1 MNYLFQIRGFPD
13 GGIDYS
19 GQILSDLNE
28 TSLSEASGINL
39 GLATPHLTRWYAP
52 PNALDLRLGSSRIAA
67 AHCDGSPIGPNEKMV
82 RVNGTNFNQVDW
94 NNDLVVPDA
103 VGPQDVNFNGIVDA
117 APFRGFN
124 DWAAFDLRQIGA
136 RWSVDGLSGGSIHT
150 VGGGS
155 IHTVGGG
162 SPLDPGSGSVATVG
176 GGSIHTV
183 GGGSVAIV
191 GGGTDQDFDTAS
203 STMDPPTGL
212 QCTNCVLSSGSLLVI
227 GKTVSLAWTSPTF
240 GQVRKYLVW
249 RAVGSFTTPQSILA
263 NAASFSNVGTVTGAP
278 PSPSFNDGTVKNG
291 TTYTYFITDA
301 NGKGVQSMASS
312 SVTLTVKF

>member
-1 MNYLFQIRGFPD
+1 
-13 GGIDYS
+13 
-19 GQILSDLNE
+19 
-28 TSLSEASGINL
+28 
-39 GLATPHLTRWYAP
+39 
-52 PNALDLRLGSSRIAA
+52 
-67 AHCDGSPIGPNEKMV
+67 MV
-82 RVNGTNFNQVDW
+82 RVNGTSFTQVDW
-94 NNDLVVPDA
+94 NNDLIVPDA
-103 VGPQDVNFNGIVDA
+103 VGHQDVNFNGSIDA

-124 DWAAFDLRQIGA
+124 DWASFDLRQIGA
-136 RWSVDGLSGGSIHT
+136 RWSVDGFSGGSIHT

-162 SPLDPGSGSVATVG
+162 SPLDPASGSVATVG

-212 QCTNCVLSSGSLLVI
+212 QCTNCVLSSGSLLSI

-240 GQVRKYLVW
+240 GQVRTYLVW
-249 RAVGSFTTPQSILA
+249 RAVGTFTTLPSLVA
-263 NAASFSNVGTVTGAP
+263 NAASFSNIGTVTGTP

-291 TTYTYFITDA
+291 VTYTYFVTDS
-301 NGKGVQSMASS
+301 NKQGVQSSESS
-312 SVTLTVKF
+312 PVTLTVKF